1 MDFDINDKLLDDIK
15 SIVKYQNKLL
25 ISAIAEGEK
34 WNIEAIRDLID

>member
-25 ISAIAEGEK
+25 ISIIAEGEK
-34 WNIEAIRDLID
+34 WNIEAIRDLIN

>member
-25 ISAIAEGEK
+25 ISIIAEGEK
-34 WNIEAIRDLID
+34 WNIEAIRDLIK

>member
-25 ISAIAEGEK
+25 ISIIAEGEK
-34 WNIEAIRDLID
+34 WNIEAIQDLIK

>member
-25 ISAIAEGEK
+25 ISIIAEGEK
-34 WNIEAIRDLID
+34 WNIEAMRDLID

>member
-25 ISAIAEGEK
+25 ISTIAEGEK